1 MKLLIGGSPCT
12 HWSIA
17 QTKNRETEASG
28 IGWELFLNY
37 RIARDKYQPDYF
49 LYENNKSMSP
59 AIRAQITAEL
69 GVEPVLINS
78 ALVSAQNRQRLYW
91 AGKRNPDGTY
101 RQVPVELPE
110 DRGIL
115 LRDILETGFP
125 LREKGYALQ
134 TGHGTTAEDAIARR
148 QRNAVAEPVAIKP
161 LTEKEMEYMVRETKD
176 GRNHFGFDYFHDAT
190 KDKSACVTANTH
202 KGVPYNV
209 LAEPVRI
216 GTIENDARNQ
226 DHDSQQYRVYS
237 PDGKSVTLCGN
248 GGGLGAKTGL
258 YATPVDTD
266 ADGILHLGSLYG
278 QHSRW
283 GVFAKDGKCPTITAS
298 MGMGGGHVP
307 MVPTRTDEEGHC
319 QKNPTTAKQIYEVR
333 DGKISIGNTWYPIKL
348 RDGFYIIRKLT
359 VRECMRLQ
367 TVPEEYVFPVSN
379 SQAYKMLGNGWTV
392 DVIAH
397 IMSHFTGLTEE
408 PVEVLSMYDGM
419 SCGHIALG
427 KLGAEI
433 ASYHAT
439 EIDKFAIQTTQAN
452 FPDVVQ
458 LGDAFQVREDGWTYA
473 GLTGGASEA
482 AE

>member
-37 RIARDKYQPDYF
+37 RIARDKYKPDYF

-59 AIRAQITAEL
+59 AIRTQITAEL

-91 AGKRNPDGTY
+91 VGRRNPDGTY
-101 RQVPVELPE
+101 NQVPVEQPV

-115 LRDILETGFP
+115 LRDISETGAVTWKEKAYT
-125 LREKGYALQ
+125 LRASAGTKQGVSNILRHIETNGKFGY
-134 TGHGTTAEDAIARR
+134 
-148 QRNAVAEPVAIKP
+148 
-161 LTEKEMEYMVRETKD
+161 M
-176 GRNHFGFDYFHDAT
+176 
-190 KDKSACVTANTH
+190 
-202 KGVPYNV
+202 GV
-209 LAEPVRI
+209 AEPVRI
-216 GTIENDARNQ
+216 GTIENDAKNQ
-226 DHDSQQYRVYS
+226 TFDSQQYRVYS
-237 PDGKSVTLCGN
+237 PDRKSVTLCGN
-248 GGGLGAKTGL
+248 GGELGAKKGL

-278 QHSRW
+278 QHSRY

-367 TVPEEYVFPVSN
+367 TVPEEYAFPVSD

-397 IMSHFTGLTEE
+397 IMSHFDGLTTE

-419 SCGHIALG
+419 SCGHIALD
-427 KLGAEI
+427 KLGAKI
-433 ASYHAT
+433 TAYYAT
-439 EIDKFAIQTTQAN
+439 EIDKYAIQTTQHN
-452 FPDVVQ
+452 FPETIQ
-458 LGDAFQVREDGWTYA
+458 LGDAFQVRNDGWRL
-473 GLTGGASEA
+473 GEDL
-482 AE
+482 